1 MNTAIKE
8 PGEMSY
14 PKLNTESDTTLE
26 KPDLEQL
33 RHDRLE
39 RNIEVMK
46 AFNPAITKALFPGE
60 KKKENYLEHC
70 ATCIQR
76 HFRGYQG
83 RKKYVDL
90 LYQQFS
96 QQEQERFE
104 KIMQQT
110 EEGELLV
117 ENHQLEVLLDDNTTT
132 RRNRARKYISHVI
145 TIQRAWR
152 RYCNAKDKKQIV
164 DSEEKDGG
172 SEKNVMKVTHSNEP
186 LLGQITSDKFSRES
200 TPDDRVARNSLSPCR
215 NILLNK
221 LKSDTDTDS
230 VSSDYSVEISAPLRE
245 FSDVHIYEKNELT
258 DSSVS
263 TDKLERGV
271 RETEEDFSR
280 RVRKTNLLSIA
291 QEFAELKKVNA
302 DALPFDLHKSQ
313 NLVEETSSS
322 ECSSATSS
330 KNPSQMNTPSEVR
343 SNPFQDLSATSEIK
357 TKDLNSNSIK
367 EMLMNERKNKSS
379 PNQSPKRS
387 AVNGQ
392 LKQTNDTDGQEDDF
406 DVYNIETAI
415 PQMDWD
421 TLEQQLQQAS
431 EFERRKKE
439 SQKNDREEIRRK
451 LAMGPVEDDFESEM
465 FKKPGFSSK
474 LQTGMNLQICF
485 MNESQGDKD
494 ETTVSLPDV
503 VPVISETKSDA
514 KSTEDNKGAI
524 NDRDEDFFKKQAR
537 LQQEAKIALA
547 QASTMAHMQV
557 EVEKQKKKKS
567 PVADIIGLPFSNHHR
582 YGKSVYE
589 MNVGQLQT
597 LVNDLHTQIENL
609 NEDLVKL
616 LMERDDLH
624 MMQDSKL
631 VDIEDL
637 TRRAEEKAYRIN
649 NKPQKEKL

>member
-1 MNTAIKE
+1 MAGIENEDVE
-8 PGEMSY
+8 P
-14 PKLNTESDTTLE
+14 LNLYFTDRSSLYEGWDDSDMYDFTESFNNMSL
-26 KPDLEQL
+26 KPWIK
-33 RHDRLE
+33 
-39 RNIEVMK
+39 RN
-46 AFNPAITKALFPGE
+46 
-60 KKKENYLEHC
+60 
-70 ATCIQR
+70 
-76 HFRGYQG
+76 
-83 RKKYVDL
+83 
-90 LYQQFS
+90 
-96 QQEQERFE
+96 
-104 KIMQQT
+104 
-110 EEGELLV
+110 
-117 ENHQLEVLLDDNTTT
+117 
-132 RRNRARKYISHVI
+132 
-145 TIQRAWR
+145 
-152 RYCNAKDKKQIV
+152 
-164 DSEEKDGG
+164 
-172 SEKNVMKVTHSNEP
+172 
-186 LLGQITSDKFSRES
+186 
-200 TPDDRVARNSLSPCR
+200 
-215 NILLNK
+215 
-221 LKSDTDTDS
+221 
-230 VSSDYSVEISAPLRE
+230 
-245 FSDVHIYEKNELT
+245 
-258 DSSVS
+258 
-263 TDKLERGV
+263 
-271 RETEEDFSR
+271 ET
-280 RVRKTNLLSIA
+280 N
-291 QEFAELKKVNA
+291 
-302 DALPFDLHKSQ
+302 
-313 NLVEETSSS
+313 
-322 ECSSATSS
+322 
-330 KNPSQMNTPSEVR
+330 M
-343 SNPFQDLSATSEIK
+343 
-357 TKDLNSNSIK
+357 
-367 EMLMNERKNKSS
+367 
-379 PNQSPKRS
+379 
-387 AVNGQ
+387 
-392 LKQTNDTDGQEDDF
+392 
-406 DVYNIETAI
+406 
-415 PQMDWD
+415 
-421 TLEQQLQQAS
+421 
-431 EFERRKKE
+431 

-567 PVADIIGLPFSNHHR
+567 PVADIIGMPFSNHHR

>member
-8 PGEMSY
+8 QGEMSY
-14 PKLNTESDTTLE
+14 PRLNTESDTTLE

-60 KKKENYLEHC
+60 KKEENCLEHC

-83 RKKYVDL
+83 RKKYVEL

-104 KIMQQT
+104 KIMRQT

-164 DSEEKDGG
+164 DSEEKDGD
-172 SEKNVMKVTHSNEP
+172 SEKSVMKVTHSNEP
-186 LLGQITSDKFSRES
+186 LLDKILSDKFSRES
-200 TPDDRVARNSLSPCR
+200 TPDDRVARSSLSPCR

-245 FSDVHIYEKNELT
+245 FSDIHIYDKNELT

-263 TDKLERGV
+263 TGKLERRV

-330 KNPSQMNTPSEVR
+330 KNPSEMNTPSEVR
-343 SNPFQDLSATSEIK
+343 SNPFQDVSATSETK

-392 LKQTNDTDGQEDDF
+392 LKQTNDIDGQDDF

-421 TLEQQLQQAS
+421 TLEQQLQQAA

-485 MNESQGDKD
+485 MNESQGDKE
-494 ETTVSLPDV
+494 ETSVSLPDV
-503 VPVISETKSDA
+503 VPVISETKSDV
-514 KSTEDNKGAI
+514 KSTVDNKGTI
-524 NDRDEDFFKKQAR
+524 NDGEEDFFKKQAR

-557 EVEKQKKKKS
+557 EVEKQKKKQS

-649 NKPQKEKL
+649 NKQQKEKL

>member
-1 MNTAIKE
+1 MAESSTPYRRLQRTKESTVPMSERKIIFHTTFVLDVKSQNEYSITFKKHTKKEKGPGENTAT
-8 PGEMSY
+8 Y
-14 PKLNTESDTTLE
+14 PRLNTESDTTLE

-46 AFNPAITKALFPGE
+46 AFNPAITKELFPGE
-60 KKKENYLEHC
+60 KKEENYLEHC

-83 RKKYVDL
+83 RKKYVEL

-104 KIMQQT
+104 RIMQQT

-132 RRNRARKYISHVI
+132 RRNRARKYISQVI

-164 DSEEKDGG
+164 DSEEKDGD
-172 SEKNVMKVTHSNEP
+172 SEKSVMKVTHSNEP
-186 LLGQITSDKFSRES
+186 LLDKILSDKFSRES
-200 TPDDRVARNSLSPCR
+200 TPDDRVARSSLSPCR

-245 FSDVHIYEKNELT
+245 FSDIHIYEKNELT
-258 DSSVS
+258 DSSAS
-263 TDKLERGV
+263 TGKLERRV

-330 KNPSQMNTPSEVR
+330 KNPSEMNTPSEVR
-343 SNPFQDLSATSEIK
+343 SNPFQDVSATSETK

-367 EMLMNERKNKSS
+367 EMLLNERKNKSS

-392 LKQTNDTDGQEDDF
+392 LKQTNDIDGQDDF

-421 TLEQQLQQAS
+421 TLEQQLQQAA

-439 SQKNDREEIRRK
+439 
-451 LAMGPVEDDFESEM
+451 LAHYKMEFIFG
-465 FKKPGFSSK
+465 
-474 LQTGMNLQICF
+474 T
-485 MNESQGDKD
+485 
-494 ETTVSLPDV
+494 
-503 VPVISETKSDA
+503 
-514 KSTEDNKGAI
+514 
-524 NDRDEDFFKKQAR
+524 
-537 LQQEAKIALA
+537 
-547 QASTMAHMQV
+547 
-557 EVEKQKKKKS
+557 
-567 PVADIIGLPFSNHHR
+567 
-582 YGKSVYE
+582 
-589 MNVGQLQT
+589 
-597 LVNDLHTQIENL
+597 NL
-609 NEDLVKL
+609 NRVL
-616 LMERDDLH
+616 
-624 MMQDSKL
+624 S
-631 VDIEDL
+631 
-637 TRRAEEKAYRIN
+637 
-649 NKPQKEKL
+649 